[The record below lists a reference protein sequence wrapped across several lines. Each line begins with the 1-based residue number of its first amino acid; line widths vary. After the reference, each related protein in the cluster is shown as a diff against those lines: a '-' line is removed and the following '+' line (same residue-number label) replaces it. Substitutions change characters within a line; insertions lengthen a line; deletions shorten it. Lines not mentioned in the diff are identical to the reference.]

1 MTRTFRM
8 ATRAAVCTLF
18 LWLLAACATEPRLLL
33 PTSPEGRS
41 CIAAC
46 DTVLAR
52 CSFDETSRAE
62 SIARSCD
69 NSGAVQTCVDR
80 AVDDRTVQ
88 ACEAKQ
94 SMGACQGSVPNTADC
109 REDRLM
115 CALQCGAKMLDP

>member
-1 MTRTFRM
+1 MTRTFRT
-8 ATRAAVCTLF
+8 ATRAGVCTLS

-33 PTSPEGRS
+33 PTSPEGLA
-41 CIAAC
+41 CIAVC
-46 DTVLAR
+46 DSVLAR
-52 CSFDETSRAE
+52 CSFDETSQAE

-69 NSGAVQTCVDR
+69 NSGEVQTCVDR
-80 AVDDRTVQ
+80 AVDDRTVL

-94 SMGACQGSVPNTADC
+94 SMGACQGSVPNTAHC